1 MDKKGKMAI
10 IILII
15 LVVLLIL
22 NQKFNIF
29 EYFINYLMNLF
40 IKK

>member
-1 MDKKGKMAI
+1 MDKKGKIAI